1 MDSNHRPSG
10 FEPDQLPLLSPR
22 MYDLIC
28 ASGRA
33 RTCNLLV
40 RSEILFP
47 IELPKHW
54 SGISWSRTIFSGFS
68 VLRIHQ
74 VCQDSNVR
82 KQKDSNLRN
91 PCGVRPLSRGL
102 VSTAHPCFHFGQSQ
116 RTSNIIFWLTM
127 QSYDGVMHSICVT
140 KKLCKKYEIFYL
152 GILNFS
158 SVSSDTPGSDATT
171 ARFNRKNSHLYS
183 YL

>member
-1 MDSNHRPSG
+1 MALLLISG
-10 FEPDQLPLLSPR
+10 GGWIRTTDLQVMSLTSYHCYHPACMTLCIK
-22 MYDLIC
+22 DLIC
-28 ASGRA
+28 ASGRT

-116 RTSNIIFWLTM
+116 RTSNIIF
-127 QSYDGVMHSICVT
+127 
-140 KKLCKKYEIFYL
+140 
-152 GILNFS
+152 
-158 SVSSDTPGSDATT
+158 
-171 ARFNRKNSHLYS
+171 
-183 YL
+183 